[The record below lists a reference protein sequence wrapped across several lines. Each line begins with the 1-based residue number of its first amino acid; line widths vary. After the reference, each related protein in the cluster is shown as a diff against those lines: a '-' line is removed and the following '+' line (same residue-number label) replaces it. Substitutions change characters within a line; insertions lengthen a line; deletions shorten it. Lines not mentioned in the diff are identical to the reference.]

1 MCRSPHAPGSR
12 SSRSAPIA
20 VSASGH
26 YQSLLRDLRKCGIRI
41 SRSSSCAARSRGRRG
56 AGSEVTRDEWY
67 FVERARRCKQSARS
81 RAVHRLVI
89 PVYVTPLL
97 QAWQSAAAKSQVRR
111 SAALQSA
118 VPVSCSYLLSQWRGR
133 YLSQVQVALYPDP
146 HAAPFTPTSA
156 TSSSVAQRVVERRCV
171 RHPTSFSTGVLKLSQ
186 CVLIPLCTFVKRWH
200 GRWQCYH
207 PALGP
212 SAAALKLLRCTFTSL
227 RMVLRRW
234 WSRDLFALHSDL
246 LYPSE
251 FAPLNFIVGTSR
263 FASKNILRN
272 ANVPEFLKHRY
283 ARVRY
288 TVKFK
293 CVLASMLSIVHSWWD
308 NHLLP
313 HPTDRP
319 HLFAGKY
326 TAEYLMGVSRDFDA
340 Q

>member
-1 MCRSPHAPGSR
+1 
-12 SSRSAPIA
+12 
-20 VSASGH
+20 
-26 YQSLLRDLRKCGIRI
+26 
-41 SRSSSCAARSRGRRG
+41 
-56 AGSEVTRDEWY
+56 VTRDEWY
-67 FVERARRCKQSARS
+67 SVERARRCKQSARS

-118 VPVSCSYLLSQWRGR
+118 LPVSCSYLLSQWRGR

-200 GRWQCYH
+200 GRWQCYRS
-207 PALGP
+207 ALGS

-234 WSRDLFALHSDL
+234 WSRDLFGSHHVKHIDEVHFLDFRNQQAYRDKYLRLYVPALCKFR
-246 LYPSE
+246 Y
-251 FAPLNFIVGTSR
+251 
-263 FASKNILRN
+263 LRVHRTVVLKCTL
-272 ANVPEFLKHRY
+272 VP
-283 ARVRY
+283 
-288 TVKFK
+288 
-293 CVLASMLSIVHSWWD
+293 MLSIIHRWWD
-308 NHLLP
+308 LHLLP
-313 HPTDRP
+313 HPVDRP
-319 HLFAGKY
+319 HLYAGKY
-326 TAEYLMGVSRDFDA
+326 TQDYLLSVRQEVDVPNITAQLQELRAKGWFYCEWCKHKYKLEFMGERCSFCVMCEFDCDY
-340 Q
+340 

>member
-1 MCRSPHAPGSR
+1 MTRAPERSAGPKLQGFVRPNRPTGAAAISRPEVPGLISHLRSSKITIAAHGLRTYIHTFEVDRRCQRSPVPTL
-12 SSRSAPIA
+12 PA
-20 VSASGH
+20 VFKLLGCVFL
-26 YQSLLRDLRKCGIRI
+26 SLRTI
-41 SRSSSCAARSRGRRG
+41 
-56 AGSEVTRDEWY
+56 
-67 FVERARRCKQSARS
+67 
-81 RAVHRLVI
+81 
-89 PVYVTPLL
+89 
-97 QAWQSAAAKSQVRR
+97 VR
-111 SAALQSA
+111 
-118 VPVSCSYLLSQWRGR
+118 
-133 YLSQVQVALYPDP
+133 
-146 HAAPFTPTSA
+146 
-156 TSSSVAQRVVERRCV
+156 
-171 RHPTSFSTGVLKLSQ
+171 
-186 CVLIPLCTFVKRWH
+186 RWH
-200 GRWQCYH
+200 GHWQCYH
-207 PALGP
+207 PAVGP
-212 SAAALKLLRCTFTSL
+212 STSALKLLRCTFTSL
-227 RMVLRRW
+227 RMVLRRC

-319 HLFAGKY
+319 HLFDGKY

-340 Q
+340 RNEAMHPK

>member
-1 MCRSPHAPGSR
+1 VSVSSCSR
-12 SSRSAPIA
+12 QQIVSISAQRRVGQH
-20 VSASGH
+20 VSARQ

-251 FAPLNFIVGTSR
+251 FAPLNFIVGIGHQGLHPRIFSAMPMSLSFSSIDMHAYATPSSSSVCSLRCYLLFILGGITTCSLTQLTDRTS
-263 FASKNILRN
+263 L
-272 ANVPEFLKHRY
+272 
-283 ARVRY
+283 
-288 TVKFK
+288 
-293 CVLASMLSIVHSWWD
+293 LASTQQSI
-308 NHLLP
+308 
-313 HPTDRP
+313 
-319 HLFAGKY
+319 
-326 TAEYLMGVSRDFDA
+326 
-340 Q
+340 

>member
-1 MCRSPHAPGSR
+1 MC
-12 SSRSAPIA
+12 
-20 VSASGH
+20 
-26 YQSLLRDLRKCGIRI
+26 
-41 SRSSSCAARSRGRRG
+41 
-56 AGSEVTRDEWY
+56 
-67 FVERARRCKQSARS
+67 
-81 RAVHRLVI
+81 
-89 PVYVTPLL
+89 VTPLL

-186 CVLIPLCTFVKRWH
+186 CVLIPLCTVVKRWH

-234 WSRDLFALHSDL
+234 WSRDLFGSHHVKHIDEVHFLDFRNQQALAGISTCVFMFL
-246 LYPSE
+246 P
-251 FAPLNFIVGTSR
+251 
-263 FASKNILRN
+263 FASFVIF
-272 ANVPEFLKHRY
+272 VS
-283 ARVRY
+283 
-288 TVKFK
+288 TVLL
-293 CVLASMLSIVHSWWD
+293 CSSALLCRCYLLSI
-308 NHLLP
+308 
-313 HPTDRP
+313 
-319 HLFAGKY
+319 AGG
-326 TAEYLMGVSRDFDA
+326 TFIFCRIQLIGLICMLESTQRTIC
-340 Q
+340 